1 MSMLKRVLWLLAA
14 VFWLVAC
21 GQKGPLY
28 MEGRVPKSQKRTEH
42 IITSTPEPAPVPE
55 PSAPN

>member
-1 MSMLKRVLWLLAA
+1 MSMLQRMIGLLAA
-14 VFWLVAC
+14 VCWLAAC

-28 MEGRVPKSQKRTEH
+28 MEGRVPKSQKKSEH
-42 IITSTPEPAPVPE
+42 IITSTPEKAPEPE

>member
-1 MSMLKRVLWLLAA
+1 MTMWKRVIGLLAA
-14 VFWLVAC
+14 GCWLAAC

-28 MEGRVPKSQKRTEH
+28 MEGRVPKSQKRSEH
-42 IITSTPEPAPVPE
+42 IITSTPEPAPEPQ